1 MPDQNVLL
9 WIYFSWPLQFDLVM
23 EPPPAWANSRHS
35 YDTATGCPEKWP
47 LRNMCRNSIL
57 MTRHYLTLG
66 CASDWMKEMKHY
78 TDLRSDSSSVWNFCA
93 HSPDV
98 IPVVA
103 SWDVGSFL
111 WLGPHLTCLTTLSSF
126 AQQHSC
132 LVILRLW
139 LTIISILESQISLYV
154 FSSK

>member
-1 MPDQNVLL
+1 
-9 WIYFSWPLQFDLVM
+9 
-23 EPPPAWANSRHS
+23 
-35 YDTATGCPEKWP
+35 
-47 LRNMCRNSIL
+47 MCRNSIL
-57 MTRHYLTLG
+57 MTCHYLTLG

-78 TDLRSDSSSVWNFCA
+78 TDLRSDLSSVRNFCA

-132 LVILRLW
+132 LVILKLW

-154 FSSK
+154 FSSKYMKAFFQHSICVLLAVHNELPLYTRIWQNKNDLECG